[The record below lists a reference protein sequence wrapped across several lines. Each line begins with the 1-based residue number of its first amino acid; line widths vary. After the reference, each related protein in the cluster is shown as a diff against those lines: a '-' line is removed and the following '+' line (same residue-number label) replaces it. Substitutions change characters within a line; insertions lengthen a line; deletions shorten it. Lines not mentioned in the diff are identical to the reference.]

1 VWAINPTHDHL
12 RDLAQRMRR
21 FASDVLAAR
30 DIDLVFR
37 SPADPELQMDA
48 DTRRQLFLVFKEA
61 INNMA
66 RHSGCKRAEI
76 DLRHDR
82 DGLVLRIQDDGKGM
96 AVAAANGGHGLASMR
111 SRATG
116 LGGDIAIASQLALGT
131 TITLRIPTPGARS
144 RRRTPIQMD
153 GDRHPGFVL
162 SSEIYPQNAGP
173 APPSPRGHHRG

>member
-1 VWAINPTHDHL
+1 MVASMSDIVWAINPSHDHL

-21 FASDVLAAR
+21 FASDVLATR
-30 DIDLVFR
+30 DIDFVFR

-76 DLRHDR
+76 DLRHYR

-96 AVAAANGGHGLASMR
+96 AAANGGHGLASMR
-111 SRATG
+111 ARATG
-116 LGGDIAIASQLALGT
+116 LGGDIAIASQPAQGT
-131 TITLRIPTPGARS
+131 TITLRIPTTGART
-144 RRRTPIQMD
+144 RRRNTIQMD
-153 GDRHPGFVL
+153 GDRHPDSV
-162 SSEIYPQNAGP
+162 
-173 APPSPRGHHRG
+173 